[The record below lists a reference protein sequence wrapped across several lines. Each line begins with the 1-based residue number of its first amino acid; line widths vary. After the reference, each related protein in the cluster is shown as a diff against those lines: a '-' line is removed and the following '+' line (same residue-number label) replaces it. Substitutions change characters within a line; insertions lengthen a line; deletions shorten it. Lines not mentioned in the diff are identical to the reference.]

1 MTVAGLI
8 RPASREHY
16 RAQLAHLTQTAP
28 ALGGARLPWLQQAR
42 DRAFERYAE
51 LGLPSIRDE
60 DWKYTNVAALDQR
73 TFEFAAATSDGAERV
88 DPAQF
93 SQLVL
98 ADCGRLVFVDGFY
111 SPALSQLGKLPA
123 GVTVS
128 GLAAAL
134 LARPQRFE
142 AWLADAADLP
152 GNGFGALNAALW
164 ADGAYVELAAGTA
177 LEKPLQLLFI
187 TTRPEQATHPRNLIH
202 LGANAHAEIVEQHV
216 GLDDASYFTN
226 AYTEIVLERGATL
239 THTKLQQEGRR
250 AFHIAD
256 LRCGQAQD
264 SRFTSQ
270 AFAFGGLLSRAG
282 ITTSFDAEGCTATL
296 LGLYLANGRQHIDHH
311 TRIDH
316 ACPRGTSRQ
325 LYKGVLD
332 GAARAVFNGK
342 VIVHADAQHSDAEQS
357 NRNLLLSEHAE
368 VDTKPQLE
376 IYADDVKCSHGATVG
391 QLDEDQV
398 FYLRSRGVDGV
409 AARALLTYAFA
420 AEVVARV
427 DHVGLRT
434 RLDVLLHQHL
444 PTGIK
449 DLP

>member
-16 RAQLAHLTQTAP
+16 RAQLQRLTQAAP
-28 ALGGARLPWLQQAR
+28 ELGGTRLPWLQRAR
-42 DRAFERYAE
+42 GRAFERYAE

-73 TFEFAAATSDGAERV
+73 TFESAAATSDGAERL
-88 DPAQF
+88 DLAAF
-93 SQLVL
+93 ANLVL
-98 ADCGRLVFVDGFY
+98 ADCGRLVFVDGHY
-111 SPALSQLGKLPA
+111 SPALSKLDDLPA

-128 GLAAAL
+128 SLASAL
-134 LARPQRFE
+134 LATPQRFE
-142 AWLADAADLP
+142 AWLDDAADLP

-164 ADGAYVELAAGTA
+164 ADGAYVEIAAGVA
-177 LEKPLQLLFI
+177 LTSPLQLLFI
-187 TTRPEQATHPRNLIH
+187 TTRPEQATHPRNLIQ
-202 LGANAHAEIVEQHV
+202 LGANAHAEVIEQHV
-216 GLDDASYFTN
+216 GREETSYFTN

-256 LRCGQAQD
+256 LRCGQEQD
-264 SRFTSQ
+264 SRLTSQ

-282 ITTSFDAEGCTATL
+282 IATSFDAEGCAATL
-296 LGLYLANGRQHIDHH
+296 LGLYLADGRQHIDHH

-391 QLDEDQV
+391 QLDEDQI
-398 FYLRSRGVDGV
+398 FYLRSRGVDDA

-427 DHVGLRT
+427 AQTGLRT
-434 RLDVLLHQHL
+434 RLEALLHQRL
-444 PTGIK
+444 PTGIEE
-449 DLP
+449 LQ

>member
-8 RPASREHY
+8 RPASRDHY
-16 RAQLAHLTQTAP
+16 RAQLAQLTQAAP
-28 ALGGARLPWLQQAR
+28 DLGGARLPWLQRAR

-73 TFEFAAATSDGAERV
+73 TFEFAAASSDGAERV

-93 SQLVL
+93 SQLAL
-98 ADCGRLVFVDGFY
+98 PDCGRLVFVDGHY
-111 SPALSQLGKLPA
+111 SPALSQLRDLPS

-128 GLAAAL
+128 SLATAL
-134 LARPQRFE
+134 LTRPQRFE

-152 GNGFGALNAALW
+152 GNGFAALNAALW
-164 ADGAYVELAAGTA
+164 ADGAFIEIAAGVA
-177 LEKPLQLLFI
+177 LHSPLQLLFI

-202 LGANAHAEIVEQHV
+202 LGAGAHAEVLEQHV
-216 GLDDASYFTN
+216 GRDDASYFTN
-226 AYTEIVLERGATL
+226 AYTEIVLERGASL

-264 SRFTSQ
+264 SIFTSQ

-282 ITTSFDAEGCTATL
+282 IATSFDAEGCAATL
-296 LGLYLANGRQHIDHH
+296 LGLYLADGRQHIDHH

-332 GAARAVFNGK
+332 GASRAVFNGK

-391 QLDEDQV
+391 QLDEDQI
-398 FYLRSRGVDGV
+398 FYLRSRGVDAT

-420 AEVVARV
+420 AEVVAKV
-427 DHVGLRT
+427 DTVVLRQ
-434 RLDVLLHQHL
+434 RLEDLLSQQL
-444 PTGIK
+444 PARAE
-449 DLP
+449 DLT